1 MKEQKEESA
10 SPALFHPDTP
20 DQSGEF
26 FRLTIPLLAK
36 HQLPINPVNFS
47 LFYNY
52 MAGRDAR
59 LKEKLDSFLEGQGDW
74 SQEGADKL
82 FRRFLYSCDEVVLDD
97 LREEL
102 LAIVAQT
109 IGVLVDIAGKAA
121 ISNDKLE
128 QYINCLAES
137 QKAED
142 VLAVVTNIMSD
153 TRVLAMESK
162 RLERQLTTSSNEM
175 DKLKNELES
184 AKQEAYV
191 DVLTG
196 VFNRRGFDQT
206 LDHLIADAERR
217 QAADFS
223 LILVDLD
230 QFKEIN
236 DTHGHLVGDKVLNAI
251 GKLLK
256 THTKGS
262 DSTARIGGDEFA
274 LLLPETS
281 ISSAFSLAEN
291 LRKNIKKLVLKR
303 PSTGETL
310 VDVSA
315 SLGVASFRLGES
327 ANNFLSRCDKSMYR
341 AKKLGKGRVVLA
353 D

>member
-20 DQSGEF
+20 DQAGEF
-26 FRLTIPLLAK
+26 FRLAIPLLAK

-59 LKEKLDSFLEGQGDW
+59 LREKVDRFLEGQAAW
-74 SQEGADKL
+74 SQEDADKL
-82 FRRFLYSCDEVVLDD
+82 FRRFLYSCDGEVLQD

-109 IGVLVDIAGKAA
+109 IGALVDLAGKAA
-121 ISNDKLE
+121 VSNEKLE
-128 QYINCLAES
+128 QHINRLAKS
-137 QKAED
+137 KKAED
-142 VLAVVTNIMSD
+142 VLAVVTDIMSD
-153 TRVLAMESK
+153 TRVLAIESQ
-162 RLERQLTTSSNEM
+162 RLESQMTTSSDEM
-175 DKLKNELES
+175 ERLRDELES
-184 AKQEAYV
+184 AKQVAYI

-206 LDHLIADAERR
+206 QDHLIADAERR
-217 QAADFS
+217 RAANFS

-230 QFKEIN
+230 HFKKIN
-236 DTHGHLVGDKVLNAI
+236 DTHGHLVGDKVLSAI

-262 DSTARIGGDEFA
+262 DCSARIGGDEFA

-281 ISSAFSLAEN
+281 ITSAFSLAEN

-315 SLGVASFRLGES
+315 SMGVAAFRLGES
-327 ANNFLSRCDKSMYR
+327 SHEFLDRCDKAMYR
-341 AKKLGKGRVVLA
+341 AKKLGTGRVILA

>member
-1 MKEQKEESA
+1 MKEQKEDSA
-10 SPALFHPDTP
+10 SPALFHPDTR
-20 DQSGEF
+20 DQAGEF
-26 FRLTIPLLAK
+26 FRLAIPLLAK

-52 MAGRDAR
+52 MAGRDAH
-59 LKEKLDSFLEGQGDW
+59 LKEKLDRFMEDQGTW
-74 SQEGADKL
+74 SQEDADKL
-82 FRRFLYSCDEVVLDD
+82 FRRFLYSCDGDALDD

-109 IGVLVDIAGKAA
+109 IGGLVDLAGKTAV
-121 ISNDKLE
+121 SNEKLE
-128 QYINCLAES
+128 QHINRLAES

-153 TRVLAMESK
+153 TRELARESK
-162 RLERQLTTSSNEM
+162 QFESQLTTSSDEM
-175 DKLKNELES
+175 DRLKNELES
-184 AKQEAYV
+184 VKKEAYV

-206 LDHLIADAERR
+206 LDHLIADAERL
-217 QAADFS
+217 QAANFS

-230 QFKEIN
+230 HFKEIN
-236 DTHGHLVGDKVLNAI
+236 DTHGHIVGDKVLSVL

-256 THTKGS
+256 KHTKGS
-262 DSTARIGGDEFA
+262 DSSARIGGDEFA

-281 ISSAFSLAEN
+281 ITNAFGLAEN

-315 SLGVASFRLGES
+315 SLGVAAFRLGES
-327 ANNFLSRCDKSMYR
+327 AHGFLDRCDKAMYR
-341 AKKLGKGRVVLA
+341 AKKLGRGRVVLA